1 MLPMGSN
8 TTLDPKAWTW
18 QASLRD
24 AIRSVDE
31 LLELLGLSADQLP
44 QLDRSPDFPL
54 LVPREY
60 VQRMER
66 FHPKDP
72 LLLQVLPLAVENQ
85 WTPGFH
91 IDAVGD
97 HASTQEPGVLH
108 KYQSRALLIATGLC
122 AVHCRYCFRRH
133 YPYQETPKSLAQWD
147 ESIQYII
154 DHPQID
160 EVILSGG
167 DPLSLGNAK
176 LFGLIQR
183 VTNIDHV
190 TRVRIHT
197 RFPVMIPSR
206 IDREFIEL
214 LEKTSLAQNPKSVWM
229 VLHVNHANEIDP
241 ALREACGKLRRAG
254 AVLLNQA
261 VLLRG
266 VNDHFE
272 AQRDLCKKLT
282 DAGII
287 PYYLHQLDRVTGTAH
302 FECDQHQGEML
313 IARLR
318 DELSGYAVPRFVKEI
333 AGQKS
338 KTLIL

>member
-1 MLPMGSN
+1 MGSN
-8 TTLDPKAWTW
+8 STFDPIASTW

-31 LLELLGLSADQLP
+31 LLELLGLTPDQLP
-44 QLDRSPDFPL
+44 ELDRIPNFPL

-66 FHPKDP
+66 FNPQDP
-72 LLLQVLPLAVENQ
+72 LLMQVLPLGLENHQ
-85 WTPGFH
+85 VPGFH

-97 HASTQEPGVLH
+97 NASTQEPGVLH

-147 ESIQYII
+147 DSIRYII
-154 DHPQID
+154 DNPQID

-176 LFGLIQR
+176 LFGLVQK
-183 VTNIDHV
+183 VANIDHI

-206 IDREFIEL
+206 IDGEFIEL
-214 LEKTSLAQNPKSVWM
+214 LEKISLAENPKSVWI
-229 VLHVNHANEIDP
+229 VFHVNHANEIDP
-241 ALREACGKLRRAG
+241 ALKEACLKLRRSG
-254 AVLLNQA
+254 AILLNQA

-272 AQRDLCKKLT
+272 AQRDLCKKLADT
-282 DAGII
+282 GII

-302 FECDQHQGEML
+302 FECDQHQGEIL

-333 AGQKS
+333 SGQNS

>member
-8 TTLDPKAWTW
+8 TTLDPMAWTW

-44 QLDRSPDFPL
+44 QLDSSPDFPL

-66 FHPKDP
+66 FHPQDP

-97 HASTQEPGVLH
+97 HASTQQPGVLH

-214 LEKTSLAQNPKSVWM
+214 LEKISLAQNPKSVWM

-241 ALREACGKLRRAG
+241 ALREACGKLRRTG

-266 VNDHFE
+266 VNDNFE

-287 PYYLHQLDRVTGTAH
+287 PYYLHQLDRVRGTAH
-302 FECDQHQGEML
+302 FECDQQQGEML